1 MRPSS
6 IKYYFK
12 EGFTSLIKNRLMS
25 IASIATVAVCIL
37 ITTFSYC
44 VISNLNYILE
54 QMEDQIGI
62 AVFVEDNLNAD
73 DVSKIN
79 DKIKDIEHV
88 VQVTYITPEEA
99 LEKLKVDWD
108 MEGILDGFDKDSN
121 PLSSSFEVS
130 LDNIE
135 NQNYVL
141 TELEK
146 IDGVRNI
153 RHAQTE
159 TDILIKLN
167 KGVTI
172 VGSVIIG
179 ILLIISIVIIMN
191 SIKISVYTRRTEIG
205 IMKYV
210 GATDWFIRWPFVIE
224 GVLIGIIGAS
234 IPLLIS
240 WLTYGNTIDLI
251 YRYLPVLN
259 NIVEFRHSIEVFT
272 VITPVALC
280 AGILM
285 GVVGST
291 SSIKKYLRV

>member
-73 DVSKIN
+73 DVSQIN

-224 GVLIGIIGAS
+224 GV
-234 IPLLIS
+234 
-240 WLTYGNTIDLI
+240 
-251 YRYLPVLN
+251 
-259 NIVEFRHSIEVFT
+259 
-272 VITPVALC
+272 
-280 AGILM
+280 
-285 GVVGST
+285 
-291 SSIKKYLRV
+291 

>member
-73 DVSKIN
+73 DVSQIN

-240 WLTYGNTIDLI
+240 WLTYGNTKDLI

-259 NIVEFRHSIEVFT
+259 NIVEFRQSIEVFT

>member
-73 DVSKIN
+73 DVSQIN

-210 GATDWFIRWPFVIE
+210 GATDWFIRGPFVIE

-259 NIVEFRHSIEVFT
+259 NIVEFRQSIEVFT

>member
-62 AVFVEDNLNAD
+62 AVFVEDDLSAD
-73 DVSKIN
+73 DVSEIS

-234 IPLLIS
+234 IPLLLS

-259 NIVEFRHSIEVFT
+259 NIVEFRQSIEVFT

>member
-73 DVSKIN
+73 DVSQIN

-259 NIVEFRHSIEVFT
+259 NIVEFRQSIEVFT